1 MRKIVYIFIP
11 LLLVSCGFN
20 ITGNGDPNHREQE
33 IYYEHRPLHFYMSLD
48 CKKEACV
55 YGFTYDWYQYSKY
68 TLKNEKGEFEIGTQF
83 ELPED
88 GHIRFSIFDYNK
100 SERKYDIDM
109 SEYAHSYRIFGD
121 SVEITLPL
129 GTEVN
134 VYYDIPFVVSRDFT
148 KMLVDT
154 LSENKFVFRDD
165 SSFYGYYCYSK
176 IFSVTDYVGSDIID
190 FHGCNYWRLKE

>member
-1 MRKIVYIFIP
+1 MKKIDGTPISNKEDILNVLF
-11 LLLVSCGFN
+11 F
-20 ITGNGDPNHREQE
+20 HEM
-33 IYYEHRPLHFYMSLD
+33 IY
-48 CKKEACV
+48 
-55 YGFTYDWYQYSKY
+55 
-68 TLKNEKGEFEIGTQF
+68 
-83 ELPED
+83 
-88 GHIRFSIFDYNK
+88 
-100 SERKYDIDM
+100 
-109 SEYAHSYRIFGD
+109 SYRIFGD

-129 GTEVN
+129 GTEVS

-176 IFSVTDYVGSDIID
+176 IFLVTDYVGSDIID